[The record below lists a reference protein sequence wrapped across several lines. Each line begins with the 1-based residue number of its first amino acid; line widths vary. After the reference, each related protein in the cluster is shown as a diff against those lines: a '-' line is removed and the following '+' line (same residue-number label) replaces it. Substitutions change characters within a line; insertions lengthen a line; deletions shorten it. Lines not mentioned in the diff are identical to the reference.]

1 MDRTMTSPLKYRD
14 DHTVCLSE
22 PKSKD
27 KRVNCATLNG
37 SSRIRTCESPFK
49 DFTNLANWR
58 FKPLSHAST
67 LTGFARHVVLA
78 GILSLIEI
86 KARKRIGKGLAPFF
100 ALRHDG
106 WNAVPTWDLP
116 VSETLN
122 TDNALLCVSAIPH
135 DGVEPS
141 S

>member
-1 MDRTMTSPLKYRD
+1 MTVPSAFHLK
-14 DHTVCLSE
+14 

-86 KARKRIGKGLAPFF
+86 KARKRIGKGLAPF
-100 ALRHDG
+100 LRCDMMVRTQCPPG
-106 WNAVPTWDLP
+106 TFQP
-116 VSETLN
+116 VLVEEYRQRC
-122 TDNALLCVSAIPH
+122 CVSAQYRMAESNRQLV
-135 DGVEPS
+135 DS
-141 S
+141 